1 MKRTRT
7 PVLVLLS
14 ILVTLTGATF
24 AASEHI
30 VSRADLQQA
39 VRQKAAQRETD
50 ARKIRSFFKSDLA
63 RKAFQ
68 KSNIDPQ
75 EVTTAVNVLD
85 DAELAR
91 LAEQVDRVQAE
102 VQAGALTNQQITY
115 ILIALGTAVIVLIL
129 VAD

>member
-1 MKRTRT
+1 MKNVRSLL
-7 PVLVLLS
+7 LVLLS
-14 ILVTLTGATF
+14 ILVTLTGTTF

-39 VRQKAAQRETD
+39 VRQRAAEREAQ
-50 ARKIRSFFKSDLA
+50 ARRVVSFFQSDMA
-63 RKAFQ
+63 RKAFE

-75 EVTTAVNVLD
+75 EVTAAVNVLD

-91 LAEQVDRVQAE
+91 LADQVDRVQAE